1 MEEKHTCNCSS
12 KTDDDYL
19 KKLELLAKG
28 SYSER
33 TMKAMYIG
41 LIVFCCILI
50 ISISAIATYGINR
63 YYNYLMNT
71 EVVESVEVVEEIIS
85 DDYSKDDYSAGGNI
99 IKTDNSNL
107 HNSNLGVDNGNIKN
121 ENKKE

>member
-1 MEEKHTCNCSS
+1 MEEKHTCNCS
-12 KTDDDYL
+12 KADEDYL
-19 KKLELLAKG
+19 KRLELLAKG

-63 YYNYLMNT
+63 YHNYLMNT
-71 EVVESVEVVEEIIS
+71 EVVERVEIVEEIIS
-85 DDYSKDDYSAGGNI
+85 DDYSKDDYSAGDNI